1 MKDSYQ
7 DKKSKNFLEFTNFYK
22 YFIKNFSYTI
32 KPLNKLK
39 IKKKWKWEE
48 EHNKAFKEL
57 KEKITSQLIFVL
69 PIKEGKFRVETDILG
84 YLIREVLS

>member
-48 EHNKAFKEL
+48 EHKKAFKEL

>member
-22 YFIKNFSYTI
+22 YFIKNLSHTI

-48 EHNKAFKEL
+48 EHKKAFKEL

-84 YLIREVLS
+84 YFIREVLS

>member
-22 YFIKNFSYTI
+22 YFIKNLSHTI

-39 IKKKWKWEE
+39 IKKKWK
-48 EHNKAFKEL
+48 
-57 KEKITSQLIFVL
+57 
-69 PIKEGKFRVETDILG
+69 
-84 YLIREVLS
+84 